1 VKILYI
7 TSNRLGDAV
16 LSTGLVRHFEDS
28 FPDAEVTV
36 ACGGLAE
43 SIFAPAPV
51 VKRVIPMKK
60 KSWSRH
66 WLDLWRD
73 CRGTRWDMIVDVRNS
88 IVSRVLH
95 GEEKYIFSGK
105 SDARLHKVEQMAAVM
120 KLKNPPA
127 PKLWFS
133 KEQMDTARQYIA
145 DEVGPVL
152 GIGAAANWV
161 GKIWET
167 ERFAALVRRL
177 TAENGILPAA
187 PVAVFAAPGEEEI
200 AYKLLETIPEAR
212 RIDVI
217 AKLNPGE
224 AAAVISRCA
233 LFVGNDSGLM
243 HCAAAADVPSVGLFG
258 YGFPAQYRPWG
269 AHCTYVRTPEEPAE
283 LLKASGAAHPS
294 QVTQSL
300 MGSLTVDAVEEAVIA
315 HWHKTT
321 DTAADKKKAG

>member
-1 VKILYI
+1 MKILYI

-16 LSTGLVRHFEDS
+16 LSTGLVRHFEEHY
-28 FPDAEVTV
+28 PDAEVTV

-51 VKRVIPMKK
+51 VTRVIPMKK
-60 KSWSRH
+60 RSWSRH

-73 CRGTRWDMIVDVRNS
+73 CRTTHWDMIVDIRNS
-88 IVSRVLH
+88 AVSRVLR
-95 GEEKYIFSGK
+95 GGKKYIFSGK
-105 SDARLHKVEQMAAVM
+105 GDNRLHKVEQMAAVM
-120 KLKNPPA
+120 RLDVPPA

-133 KEQMDTARQYIA
+133 PEQVKTAQQYIA
-145 DEVGPVL
+145 DETMPVL
-152 GIGAAANWV
+152 GIGPAANWI
-161 GKIWET
+161 GKIWQT
-167 ERFAALVRRL
+167 ERFAELVRRL
-177 TAENGILPAA
+177 TAKDGILPDA

-217 AKLNPGE
+217 AKLDPGT

-258 YGFPAQYRPWG
+258 HGFPAQYRPWG
-269 AHCTYVRTPEEPAE
+269 DHCTYVRTPEDPAE
-283 LLKASGAAHPS
+283 LLTASGVDHPS
-294 QVTQSL
+294 LVTHSL
-300 MGSLTVDAVEEAVIA
+300 MDSLSVDMVEEAVTK
-315 HWHKTT
+315 HWHKTAG
-321 DTAADKKKAG
+321 AADKKKAG